1 MEQKKLKIFFI
12 TAKGT
17 IKYPFCKILKELN
30 RT

>member
-12 TAKGT
+12 IAKGI